1 MKYVNLGASGL
12 KVSRIALGMMTYG
25 SPQWRPWV
33 LDEAAAR
40 PIVRRAVELGINFFD
55 TADMYSAGVSEE
67 ITGRLLKELLPRD
80 EVVIATKLFH
90 PVDLAFK
97 GGNSPGPKPPQR
109 PNTSGLSRK
118 RIFAAADASLKRLG
132 VDTIDLYQIHRF
144 DRATPVE
151 ETLEALNDLV
161 RSGKVRYIGA
171 SSMWAWQF
179 AKMQHSAERRGWTR
193 FVSMQNHYNLVY
205 REEEREMIPLAL
217 DQGVGLIPWSP
228 LARGFLA
235 GNRGRDDRSVG
246 ATARARTDEIALKL
260 YYEDSDFAVLGAL
273 QRLAEARG
281 VSCAMLA
288 YAWLLGRPGVT
299 APIVGASQ
307 VWQLEEAVKALDV
320 ALSDDESAALA
331 APYRPHP
338 VLGHD

>member
-25 SPQWRPWV
+25 TPQWRPWV
-33 LDEAAAR
+33 LDEAAAK
-40 PIVRRAVELGINFFD
+40 PIVRRAVELGINLFD

-97 GGNSPGPKPPQR
+97 GGNSPGSEAAAAPEP
-109 PNTSGLSRK
+109 SGLSRK

-144 DRATPVE
+144 DTATPVE
-151 ETLEALNDLV
+151 ETMEALNDLV

-235 GNRGRDDRSVG
+235 GNRGRDDRSAG

-260 YYEDSDFAVLGAL
+260 YYEDSDFCRA
-273 QRLAEARG
+273 
-281 VSCAMLA
+281 
-288 YAWLLGRPGVT
+288 GRT
-299 APIVGASQ
+299 AATGR
-307 VWQLEEAVKALDV
+307 
-320 ALSDDESAALA
+320 DEG
-331 APYRPHP
+331 P
-338 VLGHD
+338 VLRDARLSRGCSVVRV